1 MKKEFLVILI
11 ILCFVAFWRPV
22 YALDVQKIDDTG
34 FYLTEVAPSFSEGLV
49 WCAVR
54 GEADTTGIK
63 YGYLNSKGEVAIPF
77 QFDYASDFQCG
88 LACVIKDNVLCYCD
102 KNGNIVISTGQN
114 IHDLERQCDSYHWQS
129 LFDFHGGLA
138 LYCDKQ
144 GKWGYIDKTGNI
156 QIPCLYDLA
165 EPFHDG
171 VAIVE
176 NDEGITAIN
185 SDGKEIFQA
194 GRYSYCVNL
203 GSGIIAVSDNITY
216 SESDFFYLMDISGHI
231 VSQKIMGYPETKLLE
246 DIFIVRKIGEIYD
259 SDEAFEKANKNI
271 AYDQTGKALWSFP
284 AYKTERHSDGT
295 FLPHEYQLQES
306 HEGRIAY
313 CYELDTG
320 YIGEKPYTDSFW
332 GYLDSKTGN
341 VVISAHYQEA
351 APYSEHVAFVLT
363 SSGAIDILDLNG
375 RSCIN
380 NDIVAAEVLDW
391 QHLQFIDGKSV
402 LRQLEINQVCDNNGQ
417 SLHEKIKNMDGMLS
431 KDTFR
436 TMEKELLQDAVYKT
450 KFSGN
455 GILSNPMNRHSS
467 ERTLR
472 IQAQPSVAT
481 VLVDGKTIAFE
492 AYNIAENNYF
502 KLRDLAAA
510 FNGSEKQFSIQWDE
524 TQKAISLQSG
534 QPYRGKVEGCATSA
548 KTATVNTAKLYKD
561 GVAVTL
567 TAYNIEGNTYFKLRD
582 IGNLLG
588 FSMTWDA
595 EKNKITI

>member
-1 MKKEFLVILI
+1 M
-11 ILCFVAFWRPV
+11 
-22 YALDVQKIDDTG
+22 
-34 FYLTEVAPSFSEGLV
+34 
-49 WCAVR
+49 
-54 GEADTTGIK
+54 
-63 YGYLNSKGEVAIPF
+63 
-77 QFDYASDFQCG
+77 
-88 LACVIKDNVLCYCD
+88 
-102 KNGNIVISTGQN
+102 
-114 IHDLERQCDSYHWQS
+114 
-129 LFDFHGGLA
+129 
-138 LYCDKQ
+138 
-144 GKWGYIDKTGNI
+144 
-156 QIPCLYDLA
+156 
-165 EPFHDG
+165 
-171 VAIVE
+171 
-176 NDEGITAIN
+176 
-185 SDGKEIFQA
+185 
-194 GRYSYCVNL
+194 
-203 GSGIIAVSDNITY
+203 
-216 SESDFFYLMDISGHI
+216 
-231 VSQKIMGYPETKLLE
+231 
-246 DIFIVRKIGEIYD
+246 
-259 SDEAFEKANKNI
+259 
-271 AYDQTGKALWSFP
+271 
-284 AYKTERHSDGT
+284 
-295 FLPHEYQLQES
+295 
-306 HEGRIAY
+306 
-313 CYELDTG
+313 
-320 YIGEKPYTDSFW
+320 
-332 GYLDSKTGN
+332 
-341 VVISAHYQEA
+341 
-351 APYSEHVAFVLT
+351 T

-481 VLVDGKTIAFE
+481 VLVDGKTIDFE